1 MLAVFL
7 SRQYFTIF
15 ITQNLLQRHF
25 FLVADL
31 GYLAKKFISLG
42 LSPSAKDEDTREYHK
57 AGVKGYLRNN
67 EDPEKCSQILEEL
80 KEAFKVRKAHI
91 DKLYDEVKQIKKLKV

>member
-1 MLAVFL
+1 M
-7 SRQYFTIF
+7 I
-15 ITQNLLQRHF
+15 
-25 FLVADL
+25 
-31 GYLAKKFISLG
+31 K
-42 LSPSAKDEDTREYHK
+42 AKDEATREYHK

-67 EDPEKCSQILEEL
+67 EDPEKCSKILEEL